1 MAHAA
6 PGKACR
12 KGLTRVQLTD
22 MFPTEEAATQ
32 WFETTL
38 WNCSRTCG
46 KCGSTGAREASH
58 STMPYRCTECRNYFS
73 VRIGTALARSKVP
86 LRKWAI
92 AIDPCV
98 TSLKS
103 VSSVKLH
110 RDIGVSQ
117 PIAWIMLHGI
127 REAWADESDY
137 NDRPVPVDADETCV
151 GGTGRAE
158 IS

>member
-6 PGKACR
+6 PGKAYR

-32 WFETTL
+32 WFEATL
-38 WNCSRTCG
+38 WNRSRTCG
-46 KCGSTGAREASH
+46 KCGSTRTREASH
-58 STMPYRCTECRNYFS
+58 STMPCRCTECRNCFS
-73 VRIGTALARSKVP
+73 ARTGTALARSKVP

-92 AIDPCV
+92 AIYPCV

-117 PIAWIMLHGI
+117 PTAWIMLHGI
-127 REAWADESDY
+127 VEAWANESGY
-137 NDRPVPVDADETCV
+137 NDRSVPVEADETCV